1 MFVFRHIGHSF
12 VIIKQLPLDFFTE
25 LCSTILYDM
34 KKLIYCIFTFSLFMC
49 FTACEMFEA
58 HPYDTYVRG
67 EKNLNEKNIK
77 EITSALKDKKEF
89 RFAYISDTQR
99 WYDETEAVVADINKR
114 GDIDFVIHGGDLSD
128 FGATHEF
135 ILQRDIMLDFRMP
148 WVALLGNHDCLG
160 TGEDVFEEIWG
171 NPNYYFQAGNVLFIC
186 LNTNCMEYDYSEP
199 VPDFSFLENLMKNLP
214 EGVEKTI
221 VVMHVPPFD
230 LEFNNNVANV
240 FQLYLKEFPNL
251 QFCMNGHAHSYAINE
266 FFDDGVL
273 YYQTPC
279 AKDRAYLVFTIKE
292 EGYEHE
298 LIEY

>member
-1 MFVFRHIGHSF
+1 MRKLFYSLFI
-12 VIIKQLPLDFFTE
+12 
-25 LCSTILYDM
+25 LCS
-34 KKLIYCIFTFSLFMC
+34 SLC
-49 FTACEMFEA
+49 FQACDMFEA
-58 HPYDTYVRG
+58 HPYDAYVRG
-67 EKNLNEKNIK
+67 EKDMNETFIK
-77 EITSALKDKKEF
+77 QINENLKDRKTF
-89 RFAYISDTQR
+89 RFAFISDTQR
-99 WYDETEAVVADINKR
+99 WYDETEDVVADINRR
-114 GDIDFVIHGGDLSD
+114 GDVDFVIHGGDISD

-135 ILQRDIMLDFRMP
+135 ILQRDIMLDFKMP

-171 NPNYYFQAGNVLFIC
+171 EPNFYFQAGNVLFIC

-199 VPDFSFLENLMKNLP
+199 VPDLSFLERLMKNLP
-214 EGVEKTI
+214 EGVERTV

-240 FQLYLKEFPNL
+240 FQLYLKAFPNL
-251 QFCMNGHAHSYAINE
+251 MFCMNGHAHHYKIND

-279 AKDRAYLVFTIKE
+279 AKLRGYILFTITE
-292 EGYEHE
+292 DGYEHE

>member
-1 MFVFRHIGHSF
+1 
-12 VIIKQLPLDFFTE
+12 
-25 LCSTILYDM
+25 M
-34 KKLIYCIFTFSLFMC
+34 KKLFYLFPFLLTILC
-49 FTACEMFEA
+49 FQACDMLEV
-58 HPYDTYVRG
+58 HPYDAYVRG
-67 EKNLNEKNIK
+67 EKNLNEKNIQA
-77 EITSALKDKKEF
+77 ITTKLKDQKEF
-89 RFAYISDTQR
+89 RFAFISDTQR
-99 WYDETEAVVADINKR
+99 WYDETEAMVSHINKR
-114 GDIDFVIHGGDLSD
+114 GDVDFVIHGGDISD

-160 TGEDVFEEIWG
+160 TGEDVFGEIWG

-214 EGVEKTI
+214 EGVEKTV

-251 QFCMNGHAHSYAINE
+251 LFCMNGHAHHYKINE
-266 FFDDGVL
+266 FFNDGVL

-279 AKDRAYLVFTIKE
+279 AKERAYILFTITE
-292 EGYEHE
+292 DGYEHE